1 MIDPYSVLGVSSS
14 ATDEEIKKAYRS
26 LSRKYHPD
34 ANINN
39 PNKDAAEAKFKEVQ
53 QAYSQIMDEREKGY
67 TGGSN
72 SYGGYGGYNGYGQ
85 QSSGAGYSE
94 NDSHMQAAMHY
105 IQSGH
110 YKEAL
115 NVLDTITPRNA
126 QWYFLSAVANSGIG
140 NNVTALEHAEEAVR
154 LEPGNMQYQM
164 YLQRLNGTGGWYSGQ
179 QQSMGTSVFGGG
191 DFCCKLM
198 VANALCSVCGG
209 PGCFIMPCCL

>member
-1 MIDPYSVLGVSSS
+1 MTDPYSVLGVSSG

-67 TGGSN
+67 TGSGYD
-72 SYGGYGGYNGYGQ
+72 SYGGFNGYGQ
-85 QSSGAGYSE
+85 QSSGSSYDE
-94 NDSHMQAAMHY
+94 NTSHMQAAMHY

-126 QWYFLSAVANSGIG
+126 QWYFFSAVANSGIG

-164 YLQRLNGTGGWYSGQ
+164 YLQR
-179 QQSMGTSVFGGG
+179 
-191 DFCCKLM
+191 
-198 VANALCSVCGG
+198 
-209 PGCFIMPCCL
+209 

>member
-1 MIDPYSVLGVSSS
+1 MIDPYSVLGVSPS
-14 ATDEEIKKAYRS
+14 ATDEEIKKAYRN

-67 TGGSN
+67 SGN
-72 SYGGYGGYNGYGQ
+72 SYGGFNGYGQ
-85 QSSGAGYSE
+85 QSSSSYSE
-94 NDSHMQAAMHY
+94 ADSHMQAAMHY

-126 QWYFLSAVANSGIG
+126 QWYFYSAVANSGVG

-164 YLQRLNGTGGWYSGQ
+164 YLQRLNGTGGWYTQ
-179 QQSMGTSVFGGG
+179 RQSDMGASVFGGG
-191 DFCCKLM
+191 DLCCKLM
-198 VANALCSVCGG
+198 VANAMCSLCGAG
-209 PGCFIMPCCL
+209 PGCYIMPCCL

>member
-1 MIDPYSVLGVSSS
+1 MFDPYSVLGVSSS
-14 ATDEEIKKAYRS
+14 ATDEEIKKAYRN

-67 TGGSN
+67 SGN
-72 SYGGYGGYNGYGQ
+72 SYGGFNGYGQ
-85 QSSGAGYSE
+85 QNSSSYSE
-94 NDSHMQAAMHY
+94 ADSHMQAAMHY

-126 QWYFLSAVANSGIG
+126 QWYFYSAVANSGVG

-164 YLQRLNGTGGWYSGQ
+164 YLQRLNGTGGWYTQ
-179 QQSMGTSVFGGG
+179 RQSDMGTSVFGGG
-191 DFCCKLM
+191 DLCCKLM
-198 VANALCSVCGG
+198 VANAMCSLCGVG
-209 PGCFIMPCCL
+209 PGCYIMPCCI

>member
-1 MIDPYSVLGVSSS
+1 MIDPYSVLGVPSS
-14 ATDEEIKKAYRS
+14 ATDEEIKKAYRN

-67 TGGSN
+67 SG
-72 SYGGYGGYNGYGQ
+72 GGYGGFNGYGQ
-85 QSSGAGYSE
+85 QSSSTYNE
-94 NDSHMQAAMHY
+94 TDSHMQAAMHY

-126 QWYFLSAVANSGIG
+126 QWYFFSAVANSGVG

-164 YLQRLNGTGGWYSGQ
+164 YLQRLNGTGGWYAQ
-179 QQSMGTSVFGGG
+179 RQSDMGTSVFGGG
-191 DFCCKLM
+191 DLCCKLM
-198 VANALCSVCGG
+198 VANAMCSLCGAG
-209 PGCFIMPCCL
+209 PGCYVMPCCI

>member
-67 TGGSN
+67 TGNSYD
-72 SYGGYGGYNGYGQ
+72 SYGGFGGYSQ
-85 QSSGAGYSE
+85 QSAGTGYDE
-94 NDSHMQAAMHY
+94 NASHMQAAMHY

-126 QWYFLSAVANSGIG
+126 QWYFFSAVANSGVG

-164 YLQRLNGTGGWYSGQ
+164 YLQRLNGTGGWYAQKQ
-179 QQSMGTSVFGGG
+179 QDMGTSVFGGG

-198 VANALCSVCGG
+198 VANAMCTLCTGG
-209 PGCFIMPCCL
+209 TGCYFVPCCL

>member
-39 PNKDAAEAKFKEVQ
+39 PNKDEAEAKFKEVQ

-67 TGGSN
+67 TGGYS
-72 SYGGYGGYNGYGQ
+72 GYSGYGQ
-85 QSSGAGYSE
+85 QSSGAGYNES
-94 NDSHMQAAMHY
+94 DSHMQAAMHY

-115 NVLDTITPRNA
+115 NVLDTITPRSA
-126 QWYFLSAVANSGIG
+126 QWYFLSAVANSGVG

-154 LEPGNMQYQM
+154 LEPGNIQYQM
-164 YLQRLNGTGGWYSGQ
+164 YLQRLNGTGGWYTQKQ
-179 QQSMGTSVFGGG
+179 QDMGTTVFGGG

-198 VANALCSVCGG
+198 VANCLCNVCGG
-209 PGCFIMPCCL
+209 PGCMIMPCCI